1 MGQAG
6 SIAIT
11 SYILHATL
19 EIENQT
25 LFLVASRGKIPR
37 GVLDPCLG
45 IGVPLSV

>member
-11 SYILHATL
+11 SYILHAKQ

-25 LFLVASRGKIPR
+25 LFLVASRGKIP
-37 GVLDPCLG
+37 GGYLTHVW
-45 IGVPLSV
+45 V

>member
-11 SYILHATL
+11 SYRRHAKL

-25 LFLVASRGKIPR
+25 LFLVASRGKIP
-37 GVLDPCLG
+37 GGYLKHV
-45 IGVPLSV
+45 

>member
-6 SIAIT
+6 SMTIT

-25 LFLVASRGKIPR
+25 LVASREKIPE
-37 GVLDPCLG
+37 GDYLTHIWV
-45 IGVPLSV
+45 